1 MARPFTASDDQILLA
16 ARKVMSKRGPDAFS
30 IAEVASEVGLSRAA
44 IILRFKSTQALKIA
58 SLTEMVEQFTQALES
73 LPKTRSGDNVLRLA
87 AFIGSYV
94 RSRESSAKFFARY
107 SVNVQD
113 KELVALEMR
122 RGDALRQ
129 AVSNVMPPVAID
141 HESAITAFGAHLS
154 GSIIAWLALTDSDS
168 RGYLVTR
175 TREWL
180 KLTGIAF
187 SEAVV
192 EELTAPASTP
202 QRAKTAR
209 SVKRTKPRLKAAKSG
224 EE

>member
-58 SLTEMVEQFTQALES
+58 SLTNMVEQFTQALES
-73 LPKTRSGDNVLRLA
+73 LPTTRSGDNVLRLA

-94 RSRESSAKFFARY
+94 RSRESSAKFFASY

-122 RGDALRQ
+122 RGDALRK
-129 AVSNVMPPVAID
+129 AVSNVMPPVAIE
-141 HESAITAFGAHLS
+141 HESAIMAFCAHLS
-154 GSIIAWLALTDSDS
+154 GSIVAWLALSDSDS
-168 RGYLVTR
+168 RGYVVKR

-180 KLTGIAF
+180 KLSGIQF

-202 QRAKTAR
+202 PRAKAAR

-224 EE
+224 DE